1 MNDTFFDQSMK
12 TARECGAY
20 KAIAGMMAER
30 IRILDT
36 TEAGSMEAE
45 FAMMNLVSLAKQ
57 FEETVEKFEKEVD
70 ILA

>member
-1 MNDTFFDQSMK
+1 MTFRDHAMN
-12 TARECGAY
+12 TACQLGAY

-30 IRILDT
+30 IRILDS

-57 FEETVEKFEKEVD
+57 FEETVERFEKEVD
-70 ILA
+70 TA

>member
-1 MNDTFFDQSMK
+1 MTFQDHAMN
-12 TARECGAY
+12 TAYQMGAY
-20 KAIAGMMAER
+20 KAIAEMMAER

-45 FAMMNLVSLAKQ
+45 FAMMNLVSLAQQ

-70 ILA
+70 TD